1 MFHLKLDEM
10 MEERK
15 LTNTG
20 LAEQIGVS
28 RVTVWHWRTGRRKP
42 SLVNMARL
50 VSGLSNPTGTWW
62 ELVSPTVRAG

>member
-10 MEERK
+10 MEERG
-15 LTNTG
+15 LSNTG

-42 SLVNMARL
+42 SHVNMARL
-50 VSGLSNPTGTWW
+50 VSVLSNPTGTWW
-62 ELVSPTVRAG
+62 ALVSPTVRAG